1 MVIHS
6 VVTRYSP
13 MIFLVVSMMA
23 VLLMLML
30 ACNTASTSVWDDSE
44 YSLEET
50 KNELPDG
57 PEQMTETVFSNR
69 DRAEMSS
76 LVAGALTFRRH
87 RESSEQADLHLRQWT
102 PNDAASTTQTI
113 NRRYNSV
120 PSITGRIDQLKLQ
133 ISSVESELQVLEASV
148 WESGNEIERAHRIS
162 LMVDPLVDL
171 WAASSE
177 LSILENML
185 AKHWATAT
193 VVARPTPSYDAKIKP
208 DVRRDA
214 DGRIPISEVCRLT
227 KPTIDKWIDY
237 WRSQGSTQ
245 AVNDVATSKI
255 AAKLLE
261 ITGRSF
267 NKAEVA
273 VIVAEC
279 VDQ

>member
-1 MVIHS
+1 MKFV
-6 VVTRYSP
+6 P
-13 MIFLVVSMMA
+13 MMA
-23 VLLMLML
+23 MLLVLML
-30 ACNTASTSVWDDSE
+30 ACNTESASVLEDSE
-44 YSLEET
+44 HSPQET
-50 KNELPDG
+50 QNELPDG
-57 PEQMTETVFSNR
+57 PEHVTDSVFSNR
-69 DRAEMSS
+69 DRAEIEIRS

-87 RESSEQADLHLRQWT
+87 RESSEQADLRLRQWT
-102 PNDAASTTQTI
+102 PNDAASTTQTV

-120 PSITGRIDQLKLQ
+120 LSVTGRVEQLELQ

-148 WESGNEIERAHRIS
+148 LESGDEIERAHRIS
-162 LMVDPLVDL
+162 LMLEPLVDL
-171 WAASSE
+171 LAASAE

-193 VVARPTPSYDAKIKP
+193 VVDRPTPSHDAKIKS

-214 DGRIPISEVCRLT
+214 DGRIPISEVCRLA

-245 AVNDVATSKI
+245 AANDVATSKI